1 MTQSPP
7 SDRTVLELR
16 GAAKSF
22 GAVRALRRTDFSI
35 TAGDVV
41 GLVGH
46 NGAGKSTLM
55 NVIAGVIRRDEG
67 EFLIG
72 GANIDADYTPAI
84 ALRHGIRCVFQELSL
99 CRNLDLAE
107 NTRMLHAS
115 LRGFGWRKRARRL
128 ISDMLDDIFPDHG
141 IPVSAKIEDLS
152 PAERQMV
159 EIARAYTDADQP
171 ARFVILDEPTS
182 SLGHEATA
190 QLLRFIRRVADRG
203 VGSILISHRLD
214 EILAVC
220 DRIVVMVDGEVVARC
235 AAAGLTRRDLVGM
248 MGHIETPLGAE
259 AAGRS
264 LGQKRIQTPGIAG
277 QELPIEASAGEVV
290 GFAGLDGHGQRERLR
305 ALFFATGDK
314 GEAAYVA
321 GDRGTEGVFPLWSI
335 CENMTIR
342 SIAALR
348 DGPLIS
354 RAQERA
360 LAQDWVGRM
369 KVKTDGI
376 DRLLITLS
384 GGNQQKVLFARALA
398 TDAPIIFLDDP
409 MRGVDVGTKQEV
421 YRMIREEAAAGRCFV
436 WFTSEI
442 EEMAN
447 CDTVYVFREQHAT
460 ARLQGAEVTPA
471 RIVQASFGEGAHV

>member
-1 MTQSPP
+1 MAQSTLN
-7 SDRTVLELR
+7 DRPVLELKA
-16 GAAKSF
+16 AAKSF
-22 GAVRALRRTDFSI
+22 GAVRALRGTDFTI
-35 TAGDVV
+35 TAGEVV

-67 EFLIG
+67 DFRIG
-72 GANIDADYTPAI
+72 GREIGADYSPAV
-84 ALRHGIRCVFQELSL
+84 AQRYGVRCVFQELSL

-107 NTRMLHAS
+107 NTRMLHAG
-115 LRGFGWRKRARRL
+115 LRGFGWRRRARRL
-128 ISDMLDDIFPDHG
+128 IRDMLEDIFPEHG
-141 IPVSAKIEDLS
+141 IPLSSKVEDLS
-152 PAERQMV
+152 LAERQMV
-159 EIARAYTDADQP
+159 EIARAYTDTAQP

-190 QLLRFIRRVADRG
+190 QLLRFIRRAADRG

-214 EILAVC
+214 EILDVC
-220 DRIVVMVDGEVVARC
+220 DRIVVMVDGQVVGRRE
-235 AAAGLTRRDLVGM
+235 AAGLTRRDLVGM
-248 MGHIETPLGAE
+248 MGHIETPLATGSAQ
-259 AAGRS
+259 RR
-264 LGQKRIQTPGIAG
+264 LGETRIQAPGIAG
-277 QELPIEASAGEVV
+277 LELPIEASAGEVV

-305 ALFFATGDK
+305 ALFFAAGSK

-321 GDRGTEGVFPLWSI
+321 GDRGAEGVFPLWSI

-354 RAQERA
+354 RMRERA
-360 LAQDWVGRM
+360 MAQDWVGRM

-376 DRLLITLS
+376 DRLLTTLS

-421 YRMIREEAAAGRCFV
+421 YRMIREEATAGRCFV

-442 EEMAN
+442 DEMAN
-447 CDTVYVFREQHAT
+447 CDTVYVFHEQHAT
-460 ARLQGAEVTPA
+460 TRLQGADVTPA